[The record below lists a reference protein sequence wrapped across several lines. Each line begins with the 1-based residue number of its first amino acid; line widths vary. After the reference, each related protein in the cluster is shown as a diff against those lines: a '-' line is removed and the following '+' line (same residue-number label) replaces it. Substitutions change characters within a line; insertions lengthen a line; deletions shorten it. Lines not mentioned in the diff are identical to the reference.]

1 LSHSVPDERSLMAE
15 LDGNTLSV
23 YCYLLSKRR
32 NSVGVRQLQRAL
44 GFSSSSTA
52 HYHLEKLRDLG
63 LIQKSS
69 LGDYSVSRVI
79 KVGVLSACVFVA
91 GHALPKHLIYAT
103 ATSLMILLFAAL
115 FANSL
120 SLTVLGALLPGI
132 VAAVIFWYETVT
144 VWQRLRSARIV
155 GSTDPQER
163 SKV

>member
-32 NSVGVRQLQRAL
+32 KSVGVRQLQRAL

-63 LIQKSS
+63 LIQKNS

-91 GHALPKHLIYAT
+91 GQALPKHLIYAT
-103 ATSLMILLFAAL
+103 ATSIMILLFASLSAS
-115 FANSL
+115 SL
-120 SLTVLGALLPGI
+120 SLTVLAALSPGI
-132 VAAVIFWYETVT
+132 VAAAIFWYETVV

-155 GSTDPQER
+155 GSNESQER